1 MGAKTLPEN
10 KKSTGQ
16 KFFDF
21 WPKIKNF
28 SAKNGSTFWLYFF
41 AFSPEGFS
49 KPSSRLQRLPLEDF
63 PNRQRSSGSTT
74 SLIPRYLA
82 QNLVRRIYLHYLCS
96 SNTESITTFDGLLPA
111 EIAQLVE
118 HNLAKVRV
126 ASSSLVFRSKQKFS
140 YSCLVRPLKRAYLL
154 EGVLYSDLSKKRK
167 RKHCTTHLILLPLH
181 EIVE

>member
-1 MGAKTLPEN
+1 MEVL
-10 KKSTGQ
+10 
-16 KFFDF
+16 
-21 WPKIKNF
+21 F
-28 SAKNGSTFWLYFF
+28 SCVFF

-96 SNTESITTFDGLLPA
+96 SNMESITFFEGLSPA

-140 YSCLVRPLKRAYLL
+140 YSCLVIPLKRADLL
-154 EGVLYSDLSKKRK
+154 RVF
-167 RKHCTTHLILLPLH
+167 CI
-181 EIVE
+181 

>member
-16 KFFDF
+16 KTFDF
-21 WPKIKNF
+21 RAKFKNF

-96 SNTESITTFDGLLPA
+96 SNTESTSISGGLSPA

-154 EGVLYSDLSKKRK
+154 EGVLYSALSKKRK
-167 RKHCTTHLILLPLH
+167 RKHCTTYLILLPLH

>member
-16 KFFDF
+16 KTFDF
-21 WPKIKNF
+21 RAKFKNF

-49 KPSSRLQRLPLEDF
+49 KPSSRLQRLPSKDF
-63 PNRQRSSGSTT
+63 WNSPLPNGNTT
-74 SLIPRYLA
+74 SFNLRYLT

-96 SNTESITTFDGLLPA
+96 SNTESITFFEGLSPA

-126 ASSSLVFRSKQKFS
+126 ASSSLVSRSRITYYIWG
-140 YSCLVRPLKRAYLL
+140 YSSVWESDALALRRSAVRSRLSPPL
-154 EGVLYSDLSKKRK
+154 
-167 RKHCTTHLILLPLH
+167 I
-181 EIVE
+181 IVK

>member
-1 MGAKTLPEN
+1 MGAKTLLEN

-16 KFFDF
+16 KNFDF
-21 WPKIKNF
+21 WPKIKKF

-96 SNTESITTFDGLLPA
+96 SNTESTSISGGLSPA

-154 EGVLYSDLSKKRK
+154 EGVLYSGLSKKGK
-167 RKHCTTHLILLPLH
+167 RKHCTTYLILLPLH

>member
-1 MGAKTLPEN
+1 MPLGKNQQPPPW
-10 KKSTGQ
+10 GQ
-16 KFFDF
+16 KRCL
-21 WPKIKNF
+21 KIKNPQGRKLLTFGLNSKISQPKMEALF
-28 SAKNGSTFWLYFF
+28 SCVFF

-96 SNTESITTFDGLLPA
+96 SNMESITFFEGLSPA

-126 ASSSLVFRSKQKFS
+126 ASSSLVFRSK
-140 YSCLVRPLKRAYLL
+140 
-154 EGVLYSDLSKKRK
+154 
-167 RKHCTTHLILLPLH
+167 
-181 EIVE
+181 

>member
-16 KFFDF
+16 KNFDF

-28 SAKNGSTFWLYFF
+28 SAKNGSAFWLYFLS
-41 AFSPEGFS
+41 FSAEEFS
-49 KPSSRLQRLPLEDF
+49 KPSSRLQRFPLESF
-63 PNRQRSSGSTT
+63 PNRWRSSGSTT
-74 SLIPRYLA
+74 SFSPRYLA

-96 SNTESITTFDGLLPA
+96 SNTESTSISGGLSPA

-126 ASSSLVFRSKQKFS
+126 ASSSLVFRSK
-140 YSCLVRPLKRAYLL
+140 
-154 EGVLYSDLSKKRK
+154 EGEFPSHGESVTS
-167 RKHCTTHLILLPLH
+167 
-181 EIVE
+181 

>member
-16 KFFDF
+16 KTFDF
-21 WPKIKNF
+21 RAKFKNF
-28 SAKNGSTFWLYFF
+28 SAKNGSTFWLYYLS
-41 AFSPEGFS
+41 FSAEEFS
-49 KPSSRLQRLPLEDF
+49 KPSSRLQRLPLESF
-63 PNRQRSSGSTT
+63 PNRWRSSGSTT

-96 SNTESITTFDGLLPA
+96 SNTESTSISGGLSPA

-140 YSCLVRPLKRAYLL
+140 YSCLVIPLKRADLL
-154 EGVLYSDLSKKRK
+154 RVF
-167 RKHCTTHLILLPLH
+167 CI
-181 EIVE
+181 